1 MEAAAKMHS
10 FCESSFS
17 IKMNTFDYDDNT
29 FYIHDYNQAENEKTH
44 ADPLLQCQKDAFFN
58 ALYTF

>member
-1 MEAAAKMHS
+1 
-10 FCESSFS
+10 
-17 IKMNTFDYDDNT
+17 MNTFDYDDNT